1 MNNFTSIFTCL
12 LTTTIICLFGNEAMA
27 AGKTCR
33 DESCFAGQVA
43 DCNAG
48 SNYTSPVIVEAQ
60 VRYSILGPHGRGCE
74 VDMVY
79 TRHSNPEWVH
89 KPLLFTIDPDGDIDA
104 QIKSAVT
111 GCLEG
116 KGAQWLC
123 DGPLHD
129 MTGGVE
135 KITKTVAA
143 AISPCGVDISD
154 NGPSLYPMPRNSQ
167 WGYVTSDGEWA
178 IEPRWAYAEPFSE
191 GRAIVDDGGMWG
203 VINREG
209 NYVLEPVVRSSSCE
223 TSVGNQSVCQ
233 SPLQPFSQ
241 GCSTAD
247 TQKDGSPHPFFVD
260 RDGRFW
266 LDDQLPKDLSGLD
279 IWEFGRFSGGRA
291 WFLAMGEGLKKSYGW
306 IDSEGKVILNNE
318 FSGAGE
324 FVSGRAPAASGGK
337 YSWAYIDTDGNSV
350 LPSKWKFN
358 GARPFSEGLAAAEVK
373 AYRWMYFKKEG
384 TIAID
389 HVSLR
394 GPREVIGEM
403 LSEADIQAAGDFH
416 DGLAPILPANMF
428 DAQELIYIHPDGTE
442 AFAPGSDQGLEVCSA
457 SRMPEF
463 RNGLVQLLVADEG
476 AECTGASA
484 GRALLEGA
492 NAHYVYLDTSG
503 NIVLQETASSTIP
516 RQ

>member
-12 LTTTIICLFGNEAMA
+12 LATTITCLFGNEAMA

-48 SNYTSPVIVEAQ
+48 SNYTSPVIAEVK

-129 MTGGVE
+129 MTGGVK

-154 NGPSLYPMPRNSQ
+154 NGPSLYPMPRNGQ

-203 VINREG
+203 VD
-209 NYVLEPVVRSSSCE
+209 
-223 TSVGNQSVCQ
+223 
-233 SPLQPFSQ
+233 QP
-241 GCSTAD
+241 
-247 TQKDGSPHPFFVD
+247 
-260 RDGRFW
+260 GR
-266 LDDQLPKDLSGLD
+266 QLC
-279 IWEFGRFSGGRA
+279 A
-291 WFLAMGEGLKKSYGW
+291 
-306 IDSEGKVILNNE
+306 
-318 FSGAGE
+318 
-324 FVSGRAPAASGGK
+324 
-337 YSWAYIDTDGNSV
+337 
-350 LPSKWKFN
+350 
-358 GARPFSEGLAAAEVK
+358 
-373 AYRWMYFKKEG
+373 
-384 TIAID
+384 
-389 HVSLR
+389 
-394 GPREVIGEM
+394 
-403 LSEADIQAAGDFH
+403 
-416 DGLAPILPANMF
+416 
-428 DAQELIYIHPDGTE
+428 
-442 AFAPGSDQGLEVCSA
+442 
-457 SRMPEF
+457 
-463 RNGLVQLLVADEG
+463 
-476 AECTGASA
+476 
-484 GRALLEGA
+484 
-492 NAHYVYLDTSG
+492 
-503 NIVLQETASSTIP
+503 
-516 RQ
+516 

>member
-1 MNNFTSIFTCL
+1 MNHFTFTFNSL
-12 LTTTIICLFGNEAMA
+12 FTLTIICLFGSEAMA

-48 SNYTSPVIVEAQ
+48 SNYTSPVIARAQ
-60 VRYSILGPHGRGCE
+60 VRYSILGSSDRGCE
-74 VDMVY
+74 LDMVY
-79 TRHSNPEWVH
+79 TRHPNPAWVH

-104 QIKSAVT
+104 HIKSAVA
-111 GCLEG
+111 GCLGG
-116 KGAQWLC
+116 KSVPSLC
-123 DGPLHD
+123 GGPLYD
-129 MTGGVE
+129 MTSGIE
-135 KITKTVAA
+135 KTTERVAA
-143 AISPCGVDISD
+143 ATPPCGVDIAD
-154 NGPSLYPMPRNSQ
+154 DGPPLYPMPRNGQ
-167 WGYVTSDGEWA
+167 WGYVTRDGEWA

-191 GRAIVDDGGMWG
+191 GRAIVDDGGLWG

-209 NYVLEPVVRSSSCE
+209 DYVLEPVVRSSSCE
-223 TSVGNQSVCQ
+223 TSVGNRNVCQ

-306 IDSEGKVILNNE
+306 IDSEGEVILNNE

-324 FVSGRAPAASGGK
+324 FVTERAPAASRGENW
-337 YSWAYIDTDGNSV
+337 SYIDTDGNPM
-350 LPSKWKFN
+350 LPTKWTFN

-373 AYRWMYFKKEG
+373 PYRWMYISREG
-384 TIAID
+384 AIAIE

-394 GPREVIGEM
+394 VPRDVIGKQ

-416 DGLAPILPANMF
+416 DGLAPILPAKMF
-428 DAQELIYIHPDGTE
+428 DAEELIYINPDGTE
-442 AFAPGSDQGLEVCSA
+442 AFAPRSDQGLEVCNA
-457 SRMPEF
+457 SRLPEF
-463 RNGLVQLLVADEG
+463 RDGLVQLLVAHEG
-476 AECTGASA
+476 AECAGARA
-484 GRALLEGA
+484 GQALLEGA
-492 NAHYVYLDTSG
+492 SAHYVYLDTSG
-503 NIVLQETASSTIP
+503 DIVL
-516 RQ
+516 R